1 MAAALDEND
10 IRTSAY
16 HIPATFPRY
25 SIVKPYNRVPMKLN
39 VLRSIFGYGS
49 FRPLQE
55 NCIQSVLDKKD
66 TVLIMPTGGG
76 KSLCYQIPALILPGL
91 TVVISP
97 LISLMKDQVSQLKSL
112 GVEAEV
118 LNSSL
123 TFDEYDINKAKIRSG
138 KTKLLFCAPETLF
151 KEEILQLLNS
161 CCVDCITIDEAH
173 CISEWGHDFRP
184 EYRRIKDLR
193 EQFSNAV
200 FLAVT
205 ATATRRVRQD
215 IIANLALKNPRELV
229 ASFNRDNLFY
239 EVIPKGRATDQTV
252 DYIEKFKGQSG
263 IIYCFSRKQVDSLT
277 NDLNYFGFKALPYH
291 AGLPDDV
298 RHKNQELF
306 IRDDV
311 PIMVATIAFG
321 MGINKPNVRFV
332 IHYDL
337 PKNIESY
344 YQETGRAGR
353 DGLPSQCL
361 LLFSAGDAAKIKYFI
376 DQKTDAAQKR
386 VAQNHLNTII
396 AYAQSRQCRRI
407 PLITYFGENYAIE
420 NCGLC
425 DNCIKP
431 QEATVNLTVPAVKFL
446 QCVSET
452 EERFGALHIINVLR
466 GSEAEKILNYG
477 HHRCKTFGAGRDWS
491 VKQWQNLIQ
500 QLLAQDLI
508 NKNDDY
514 GVLSLTRGSCE
525 LLSDKRPF
533 QGYLPGEDT
542 SPSQAVRIKHG
553 EAYDTALFEKLRSK
567 RKELADKTGVPPYII
582 FSDKS
587 LIDMCHRRPKTKTE
601 FAQVLGVGEQKLEK
615 FSTVFIRVIN
625 N

>member
-1 MAAALDEND
+1 
-10 IRTSAY
+10 
-16 HIPATFPRY
+16 
-25 SIVKPYNRVPMKLN
+25 MKLN
-39 VLRSIFGYGS
+39 VLRSIFGYDS

-55 NCIQSVLDKKD
+55 TCIQSVLDKKD

-123 TFDEYDINKAKIRSG
+123 TFGEYDINQAKIRSG

-151 KEEILQLLNS
+151 KEDILRMLNS
-161 CCVDCITIDEAH
+161 CRVDCVAIDEAH

-193 EQFSNAV
+193 EQFPNAV

-215 IIANLALKNPRELV
+215 IITNLALKNPRELV

-277 NDLNYFGFKALPYH
+277 KDLNDFGFKALPYH
-291 AGLPDDV
+291 AGLSDDV

-344 YQETGRAGR
+344 YQEPGRAGR

-376 DQKTDAAQKR
+376 DQKTDETQKR

-407 PLITYFGENYAIE
+407 PLITYFGENYTIE

-425 DNCIKP
+425 DNCVKP

-466 GSEAEKILNYG
+466 GSEAEKILNYN
-477 HHRCKTFGAGRDWS
+477 HHHCKTFGAGRDWS
-491 VKQWQNLIQ
+491 VKQWQNLVH
-500 QLLAQDLI
+500 QLLAQNLV

-514 GVLSLTRGSCE
+514 GVLSLTRGSYE

-533 QGYLPGEDT
+533 QGYLPDEDS
-542 SPSQAVRIKHG
+542 SPSQAVRIKQG

-587 LIDMCHRRPKTKTE
+587 LIDMCHRRPKTKAE
-601 FAQVLGVGEQKLEK
+601 FARVFGVGEQKLEK
-615 FSTVFIRVIN
+615 FSAVFIRVIN
-625 N
+625 S

>member
-1 MAAALDEND
+1 
-10 IRTSAY
+10 
-16 HIPATFPRY
+16 
-25 SIVKPYNRVPMKLN
+25 MKIN
-39 VLRSIFGYGS
+39 ILRSVFGYNS

-55 NCIQSVLDKKD
+55 TCIQSVLDKKD
-66 TVLIMPTGGG
+66 TVLIMPTGAG

-123 TFDEYDINKAKIRSG
+123 TFEEYDANMDKIRSG

-151 KEEILQLLNS
+151 KEEILAMLSACQ
-161 CCVDCITIDEAH
+161 VDCVTIDEAH

-193 EQFSNAV
+193 EFFPDAV

-205 ATATRRVRQD
+205 ATATERVRQD
-215 IIANLALKNPRELV
+215 IITNLALKNARELV

-239 EVIPKGRATDQTV
+239 EVIAKTRATDQTL
-252 DYIEKFKGQSG
+252 DYLEKFKNQSG
-263 IIYCFSRKQVDSLT
+263 IIYCFSRKQVDQLT
-277 NDLNYFGFKALPYH
+277 SDLNHFGFKALPYH
-291 AGLPDDV
+291 AGLSDEV

-376 DQKTDAAQKR
+376 DQKTDQAQKR

-396 AYAQSRQCRRI
+396 SYAQSRQCRRI
-407 PLITYFGENYAIE
+407 PLITYFGENYAIQ

-425 DNCIKP
+425 DNCVKP
-431 QEATVNLTVPAVKFL
+431 QVAAVNLNVAAAKFL

-452 EERFGALHIINVLR
+452 DERFGALHIINVLR
-466 GSEAEKILNYG
+466 GSEAEKILNYN
-477 HHRCKTFGAGRDWS
+477 HNRCKTFGAGRDWS
-491 VKQWQNLIQ
+491 VKEWQNLVQ
-500 QLLAQDLI
+500 QLIAQKFLSKD
-508 NKNDDY
+508 DDY
-514 GVLSLTRGSCE
+514 GVLSLTEYGYE
-525 LLSDKRPF
+525 LLSGKRHF
-533 QGYLPGEDT
+533 QGHLLEKDPT
-542 SPSQAVRIKHG
+542 PSKNYKMKHAD
-553 EAYDTALFEKLRSK
+553 AYDTTLFEKLRSK
-567 RKELADKTGVPPYII
+567 RKELADTSGVPPYII

-587 LIDMCHRRPKTKTE
+587 LIDMCQRRPKTRAE
-601 FAQVLGVGEQKLEK
+601 FSKVFGVGEQKLEK
-615 FSTVFIRVIN
+615 YSAVFIHAIN
-625 N
+625 S

>member
-1 MAAALDEND
+1 
-10 IRTSAY
+10 
-16 HIPATFPRY
+16 
-25 SIVKPYNRVPMKLN
+25 MKLKI
-39 VLRSIFGYGS
+39 LRTIFGYDS

-55 NCIQSVLDKKD
+55 ICIQSVLDKKD
-66 TVLIMPTGGG
+66 TLLIMPTGGG
-76 KSLCYQIPALILPGL
+76 KSICYQIPALILPGL
-91 TVVISP
+91 TIVISP
-97 LISLMKDQVSQLKSL
+97 LISLMKDQTSQLKSL

-123 TFDEYDINKAKIRSG
+123 NWDEYNTNKSNVLSG
-138 KTKLLFCAPETLF
+138 KTKLLFLAPETLF
-151 KEEILQLLNS
+151 KDEILEMLSS
-161 CCVDCITIDEAH
+161 CRVDCITIDEAH

-193 EQFSNAV
+193 QLFPNAV

-205 ATATRRVRQD
+205 ATAAQRVRQD
-215 IIANLALKNPRELV
+215 IITNLALKNPRELT

-239 EVIPKGRATDQTV
+239 EVIPKARATDQTI
-252 DYIEKFKGQSG
+252 DYINKFKNQSG
-263 IIYCFSRKQVDSLT
+263 IIYCFSRKQVDTLT
-277 NDLNYFGFKALPYH
+277 HDLNYFGFKALPYH

-376 DQKTDAAQKR
+376 DQKEDAAQKR
-386 VAQNHLNTII
+386 VAQNHLNTIM

-407 PLITYFGENYAIE
+407 PLITYFGEKYTIE

-425 DNCIKP
+425 DNCVKP
-431 QEATVNLTVPAVKFL
+431 AEATVSLTIPAIKFL
-446 QCVSET
+446 QCISET
-452 EERFGALHIINVLR
+452 EERFGAMHIINVLR
-466 GSEAEKILNYG
+466 GSEAEKVLNYN
-477 HHRCKTFGAGRDWS
+477 HDQCKTFGAGRDWS
-491 VKQWQNLIQ
+491 VKQWQHLAQ
-500 QLLAQDLI
+500 QLLSHHLL
-508 NKNDDY
+508 KKSDDY
-514 GVLSLTRGSCE
+514 GVLSLSQGSYE
-525 LLSDKRPF
+525 LLSGKRPF
-533 QGYLPGEDT
+533 QGYLLAEDILL
-542 SPSQAVRIKHG
+542 SKNIKIKQN
-553 EAYDTALFEKLRSK
+553 EAYDTTLFEKLRLK

-587 LIDMCHRRPKTKTE
+587 LIDMCHRKPRTKAE
-601 FAQVLGVGEQKLEK
+601 FAEVFGVGAQKLEK
-615 FSTVFIRVIN
+615 FSAVFIRVIN
-625 N
+625 G

>member
-1 MAAALDEND
+1 
-10 IRTSAY
+10 
-16 HIPATFPRY
+16 
-25 SIVKPYNRVPMKLN
+25 MKLN
-39 VLRSIFGYGS
+39 ILRSIFGYES

-55 NCIQSVLDKKD
+55 TCIQSVLDKKD

-76 KSLCYQIPALILPGL
+76 KSLCYQIPALMLPGL
-91 TVVISP
+91 TIVISP

-123 TFDEYDINKAKIRSG
+123 TLDEYDMNKDKIRSG
-138 KTKLLFCAPETLF
+138 KIKLLFCAPETLF
-151 KEEILQLLNS
+151 KEEILEMLDS
-161 CCVDCITIDEAH
+161 CRVDCVTVDEAH

-193 EQFSNAV
+193 EQFPKAV

-205 ATATRRVRQD
+205 ATATERVRRD
-215 IIANLALKNPRELV
+215 IISNLALKNPRELV

-239 EVIPKGRATDQTV
+239 EVIPKSRATDQTIN
-252 DYIEKFKGQSG
+252 YIEKFKDQSG

-277 NDLNYFGFKALPYH
+277 KDLNAFGFKALPYH
-291 AGLPDDV
+291 AGLSDDV

-321 MGINKPNVRFV
+321 MGIHKPNVRFV

-376 DQKTDAAQKR
+376 DQKTDDTQKR
-386 VAQNHLNTII
+386 VAQNHLNAII

-407 PLITYFGENYAIE
+407 PLITYFGEDYKVK

-425 DNCIKP
+425 DNCVQP
-431 QEATVNLTVPAVKFL
+431 QEAPVNLTVPAVKFL

-452 EERFGALHIINVLR
+452 EERFGTLHIINVLR
-466 GSEAEKILNYG
+466 GSEAEKVLNYN
-477 HHRCKTFGAGRDWS
+477 HDRCQTFGAGRDWS
-491 VKQWQNLIQ
+491 VKQWQNLVH
-500 QLLAQDLI
+500 QLLAENLLK
-508 NKNDDY
+508 KNDDY
-514 GVLSLTRGSCE
+514 GVLSLTPGSYE

-533 QGYLPGEDT
+533 QGYLLDEET
-542 SPSQAVRIKHG
+542 SPTHVVKPKQS
-553 EAYDTALFEKLRSK
+553 EAYDTILFEKLRSK
-567 RKELADKTGVPPYII
+567 RKELADASGVPPYII

-587 LIDMCHRRPKTKTE
+587 LIDMCHRQPKTKAE
-601 FAQVLGVGEQKLEK
+601 FSRVFGVGEQKLEK
-615 FSTVFIRVIN
+615 FSAVFIRVIN
-625 N
+625 S

>member
-1 MAAALDEND
+1 
-10 IRTSAY
+10 
-16 HIPATFPRY
+16 
-25 SIVKPYNRVPMKLN
+25 MKLKI
-39 VLRSIFGYGS
+39 LRSIFGYDS

-55 NCIQSVLDKKD
+55 TCIQSVLNKKD
-66 TVLIMPTGGG
+66 TLLIMPTGAG
-76 KSLCYQIPALILPGL
+76 KSICYQIPALILPGL

-118 LNSSL
+118 LNSTL
-123 TFDEYDINKAKIRSG
+123 TLDEYDINKSKVLSG
-138 KTKLLFCAPETLF
+138 KTKLLFLAPETLF
-151 KEEILQLLNS
+151 KEEILEMLGS
-161 CCVDCITIDEAH
+161 CRVDCITIDEAH

-193 EQFSNAV
+193 QAFPHAV

-205 ATATRRVRQD
+205 ATATERVRQD
-215 IIANLALKNPRELV
+215 IITNLALKNPRELV

-239 EVIPKGRATDQTV
+239 EVIPKGRATDQTI
-252 DYIEKFKGQSG
+252 DYINKFKNQSG
-263 IIYCFSRKQVDSLT
+263 IIYCFSRKQVDTLT
-277 NDLNYFGFKALPYH
+277 KDLNYFGFKALPYH

-298 RHKNQELF
+298 RHKNQEMF

-332 IHYDL
+332 VHYDL

-376 DQKTDAAQKR
+376 DQKEDASQKR
-386 VAQNHLNTII
+386 VAQNHLNTMI
-396 AYAQSRQCRRI
+396 AYAQSHQCRRI
-407 PLITYFGENYAIE
+407 PLINYFGENYSVE

-425 DNCIKP
+425 DNCTKP
-431 QEATVNLTVPAVKFL
+431 AEATVNLTIPAIKFM

-452 EERFGALHIINVLR
+452 EERFGAMHVINVLR
-466 GSEAEKILNYG
+466 GSEAEKVLNYN
-477 HHRCKTFGAGRDWS
+477 HHHCKTFGAGRDWS
-491 VKQWQNLIQ
+491 VKQWQDFAG
-500 QLLAQDLI
+500 QLLSQNLL

-514 GVLSLTRGSCE
+514 GVLSLSQKSYE
-525 LLSDKRPF
+525 LLSGKRPF
-533 QGYLPGEDT
+533 QGYLLRENIL
-542 SPSQAVRIKHG
+542 PSKTVKPKQN
-553 EAYDTALFEKLRSK
+553 EAYDTTLFEKLRSK

-587 LIDMCHRRPKTKTE
+587 LIDMCHRKPRTKTE
-601 FAQVLGVGEQKLEK
+601 FAEVFGVGVQKLEK
-615 FSTVFIRVIN
+615 FGPIFIRVIN
-625 N
+625 S

>member
-1 MAAALDEND
+1 
-10 IRTSAY
+10 
-16 HIPATFPRY
+16 
-25 SIVKPYNRVPMKLN
+25 MKLN
-39 VLRSIFGYGS
+39 ILRSVFGYES

-55 NCIQSVLDKKD
+55 TCIQSVLDKTD

-76 KSLCYQIPALILPGL
+76 KSICYQIPALMLPGL
-91 TVVISP
+91 TIVISP
-97 LISLMKDQVSQLKSL
+97 LISLMKDQVSQLKGL
-112 GVEAEV
+112 GVQAEV

-123 TFDEYDINKAKIRSG
+123 SWEEYDANKAKVTSG
-138 KTKLLFCAPETLF
+138 KTKLLFLAPETLF
-151 KEEILQLLNS
+151 KENILEMLS
-161 CCVDCITIDEAH
+161 ACRVDCVTIDEAH

-193 EQFSNAV
+193 QHFPHAV

-205 ATATRRVRQD
+205 ATATKRVRQD
-215 IIANLALKNPRELV
+215 IIVNLALKNPRELV

-239 EVIPKGRATDQTV
+239 EVIPKARATDQTI
-252 DYIEKFKGQSG
+252 DYINKFKDQSG

-277 NDLNYFGFKALPYH
+277 EELKYFGFKALPYH

-361 LLFSAGDAAKIKYFI
+361 LLFSAGDASKIKYFI
-376 DQKTDAAQKR
+376 DQKEDEAQKR
-386 VAQNHLNTII
+386 VAQNHLNTIM

-407 PLITYFGENYAIE
+407 PLINYFGENYTIE
-420 NCGLC
+420 NCGQC
-425 DNCIKP
+425 DNCVKP
-431 QEATVNLTVPAVKFL
+431 AEATVNLTVQAIKFM

-452 EERFGALHIINVLR
+452 DERFGALHVINVLR
-466 GSEAEKILNYG
+466 GSEAEKVLNYN
-477 HHRCKTFGAGRDWS
+477 HQHCKTFGAGRDWS
-491 VKQWQNLIQ
+491 VKQWQHFVG
-500 QLLAQDLI
+500 QLLSENLLA
-508 NKNDDY
+508 KSDDY
-514 GVLSLTRGSCE
+514 GVLSLSKGSYE
-525 LLSDKRPF
+525 ILSGKRSV
-533 QGYLPGEDT
+533 QGYMLEDNNVST
-542 SPSQAVRIKHG
+542 RESDVRGNNRMPKQN
-553 EAYDTALFEKLRSK
+553 EAYDTNLFEKLRSK
-567 RKELADKTGVPPYII
+567 RKELADANGVPPYII

-587 LIDMCHRRPKTKTE
+587 LIDMCHRRPKTKIQ
-601 FAQVLGVGEQKLEK
+601 FAEVFGVGAQKLER
-615 FSTVFIRVIN
+615 FSDIFIRVIN
-625 N
+625 S

>member
-1 MAAALDEND
+1 
-10 IRTSAY
+10 
-16 HIPATFPRY
+16 
-25 SIVKPYNRVPMKLN
+25 MKLKI
-39 VLRSIFGYGS
+39 LRSVFGYDS

-55 NCIQSVLDKKD
+55 TCIQSVLDKKD
-66 TVLIMPTGGG
+66 TLLIMPTGGG
-76 KSLCYQIPALILPGL
+76 KSICYQIPALMLPGL
-91 TVVISP
+91 TLVISP

-123 TFDEYDINKAKIRSG
+123 TWDEYDINKSRIISG
-138 KTKLLFCAPETLF
+138 KTKILFLAPETLF
-151 KEEILQLLNS
+151 KEEILEMLKS
-161 CCVDCITIDEAH
+161 CKVECVTIDEAH

-193 EQFSNAV
+193 EHFPHAV
-200 FLAVT
+200 YLAVT
-205 ATATRRVRQD
+205 ATATPRVRQD
-215 IIANLALKNPRELV
+215 IIANLALKAPKELV

-239 EVIPKGRATDQTV
+239 EVIPKGRPTDQTI
-252 DYIEKFKGQSG
+252 DFINKFKDQSG
-263 IIYCFSRKQVDSLT
+263 IIYCFSRKQVDTLT
-277 NDLNYFGFKALPYH
+277 KDLNYFGFKALPYH
-291 AGLPDDV
+291 AGLADDV

-376 DQKTDAAQKR
+376 DQKEDAAQKR

-407 PLITYFGENYAIE
+407 PLITYFGESYSID
-420 NCGLC
+420 NCGQC

-431 QEATVNLTVPAVKFL
+431 SEATVNLTIPAIKFL

-452 EERFGALHIINVLR
+452 EERFGAMHIINVLR
-466 GSEAEKILNYG
+466 GSEAEKILNYN
-477 HHRCKTFGAGRDWS
+477 HDQCKTFGAGRDWS
-491 VKQWQNLIQ
+491 VKQWQNLVQ
-500 QLLAQDLI
+500 QLLGQNLI
-508 NKNDDY
+508 DKSDDY
-514 GVLSLTRGSCE
+514 GVLSLSQGSYE
-525 LLSDKRPF
+525 ILSGKRPF
-533 QGYLPGEDT
+533 QGYLIQENILPSKKTTSTPGVE
-542 SPSQAVRIKHG
+542 VV
-553 EAYDTALFEKLRSK
+553 YDTALFERLRSK
-567 RKELADKTGVPPYII
+567 RKELADKSGVPPYII

-587 LIDMCHRRPKTKTE
+587 LIDMCQRKPRTRSE
-601 FAQVLGVGEQKLEK
+601 FAEVFGVGAQKLER
-615 FSTVFIRVIN
+615 FSDVFIRVLN
-625 N
+625 S

>member
-1 MAAALDEND
+1 
-10 IRTSAY
+10 
-16 HIPATFPRY
+16 
-25 SIVKPYNRVPMKLN
+25 MKLKI
-39 VLRSIFGYGS
+39 LRSVFGYDS

-55 NCIQSVLDKKD
+55 DCIQSVLDKKD

-76 KSLCYQIPALILPGL
+76 KSLCYQLPALLLPGL

-118 LNSSL
+118 LNSSISL
-123 TFDEYDINKAKIRSG
+123 DEYALNMKKIRSG

-151 KEEILQLLNS
+151 KEEIIELLKS
-161 CCVDCITIDEAH
+161 CRVDCITVDEAH

-184 EYRRIKDLR
+184 EYRRIKELR
-193 EQFSNAV
+193 DQFPKAV

-205 ATATRRVRQD
+205 ATATERVRQD
-215 IIANLALKNPRELV
+215 IITNLTLKNPQKLI

-239 EVIPKGRATDQTV
+239 EVIPKNRATDQTLEF
-252 DYIEKFKGQSG
+252 IEKFKDQSG
-263 IIYCFSRKQVDSLT
+263 IIYCFSRKQVDNLT
-277 NDLNYFGFKALPYH
+277 SDLNHFGYKALPYH
-291 AGLPDDV
+291 AGLSDET

-376 DQKTDAAQKR
+376 DLKTDPTQKR

-396 AYAQSRQCRRI
+396 AYAQGHECRRI
-407 PLITYFGENYAIE
+407 PLITYFGEDYSIK

-425 DNCIKP
+425 DHCVNP
-431 QEATVNLTVPAVKFL
+431 PDAVVNLTVQAAKFL
-446 QCVSET
+446 QCVCET
-452 EERFGALHIINVLR
+452 EERFGTLYVIHVLR
-466 GSEAEKILNYG
+466 GSETQKILSYN
-477 HHRCKTFGAGRDWS
+477 HQRCKTFAAGGDWS
-491 VKQWQNLIQ
+491 IKQWQNLVH
-500 QLLAQDLI
+500 QLLAQKLI
-508 NKNDDY
+508 KKDDEYGVISVTKNGYELLKGNLTFQGHLLNEKLSPSKSTIRAKNDE
-514 GVLSLTRGSCE
+514 S
-525 LLSDKRPF
+525 
-533 QGYLPGEDT
+533 
-542 SPSQAVRIKHG
+542 
-553 EAYDTALFEKLRSK
+553 YDSMLFDKLRWK
-567 RKELADKTGVPPYII
+567 RKELADKAGVPPYVI

-587 LIDMCHRRPKTKTE
+587 LIEMCQRRPKTKSE
-601 FAQVLGVGEQKLEK
+601 FSKVFGVGEQKLAK
-615 FSTVFIRVIN
+615 YSATFLRLIN
-625 N
+625 S

>member
-1 MAAALDEND
+1 
-10 IRTSAY
+10 
-16 HIPATFPRY
+16 
-25 SIVKPYNRVPMKLN
+25 MKLKL
-39 VLRSIFGYGS
+39 LRSVFGYDT

-55 NCIQSVLDKKD
+55 ACIQSVLDKRD
-66 TVLIMPTGGG
+66 TLLLMPTGGG
-76 KSLCYQIPALILPGL
+76 KSLCYQIPALIFPGL

-97 LISLMKDQVSQLKSL
+97 LISLMKDQVSQLKTL

-123 TFDEYDINKAKIRSG
+123 TREEYAVNQDRIRSG
-138 KTKLLFCAPETLF
+138 TTKLLFCAPETLF
-151 KEEILQLLNS
+151 KDNILQMLAS
-161 CCVDCITIDEAH
+161 CRVDCITVDEAH

-193 EQFSNAV
+193 EQFPDAV

-205 ATATRRVRQD
+205 ATATERVRRD
-215 IIANLALKNPRELV
+215 IIANLTLNDPCELV

-239 EVIPKGRATDQTV
+239 EVIPKSHATDQTI
-252 DYIEKFKGQSG
+252 DYIKKFKGQSG

-277 NDLNYFGFKALPYH
+277 KDLNDVGLEALPYH
-291 AGLPDDV
+291 AGLTDDV
-298 RHKNQELF
+298 RHKNQESF

-361 LLFSAGDAAKIKYFI
+361 LLFSAGDAGKIKYFI
-376 DQKTDAAQKR
+376 DQKTDETQKR
-386 VAQNHLNTII
+386 VAQNHLNAIM
-396 AYAQSRQCRRI
+396 AFAQSRQCRRI
-407 PLITYFGENYAIE
+407 PLITYFGENYSIE
-420 NCGLC
+420 ECGLC
-425 DNCIKP
+425 DNCVKP
-431 QEATVNLTVPAVKFL
+431 KETPMDLTTAAIKFL

-452 EERFGALHIINVLR
+452 DERFGALHIINVLR
-466 GSEAEKILNYG
+466 GSEAEKVLKYN
-477 HHRCKTFGAGRDWS
+477 HHQCKTFGTGHEWS
-491 VKQWQNLIQ
+491 VKQWQNLVI
-500 QLLAQDLI
+500 QLLSRSLLS
-508 NKNDDY
+508 KDDEY
-514 GVLSLTRGSCE
+514 GVLSLCQGSYTV
-525 LLSDKRPF
+525 LSGKCSF
-533 QGYLPGEDT
+533 QGYLPEPETAPARTARARYSED
-542 SPSQAVRIKHG
+542 
-553 EAYDTALFEKLRSK
+553 YDTALFNKLRDK
-567 RKELADKTGVPPYII
+567 RKELADKLGVPPYII

-587 LIDMCHRRPKTKTE
+587 LIDMCHRRPTTKEE
-601 FAQVLGVGEQKLEK
+601 FAQIFGVGEQKLRR
-615 FSTVFIRVIN
+615 FSAAFIRVIN

>member
-1 MAAALDEND
+1 MCPGFFN
-10 IRTSAY
+10 
-16 HIPATFPRY
+16 
-25 SIVKPYNRVPMKLN
+25 YNSVPMKLEI
-39 VLRSIFGYGS
+39 LRSVFGYDS

-55 NCIQSVLDKKD
+55 TCIQSVLDKKD
-66 TVLIMPTGGG
+66 TLLIMPTGGG
-76 KSLCYQIPALILPGL
+76 KSICYQIPALMMPGL
-91 TVVISP
+91 TLVISP
-97 LISLMKDQVSQLKSL
+97 LISLMKDQVSQLKNL

-123 TFDEYDINKAKIRSG
+123 TWDEYDINKSKVASG
-138 KTKLLFCAPETLF
+138 KTKLLFLAPETLF
-151 KEEILQLLNS
+151 KEDILEMLRS
-161 CCVDCITIDEAH
+161 CRVDCVTIDEAH

-193 EQFSNAV
+193 DHFPKAV

-205 ATATRRVRQD
+205 ATATPRVRQD
-215 IIANLALKNPRELV
+215 IMTNLALKNPRELI

-239 EVIPKGRATDQTV
+239 EVIPKQRATDQTI
-252 DYIEKFKGQSG
+252 DYINKFKNQSG
-263 IIYCFSRKQVDSLT
+263 IIYCFSRKQVDTLT

-291 AGLPDDV
+291 AGLSDEV

-361 LLFSAGDAAKIKYFI
+361 LLFSSGDANKIKYFI
-376 DQKTDAAQKR
+376 DQKTDESQKR

-396 AYAQSRQCRRI
+396 AYAQSHQCRRI
-407 PLITYFGENYAIE
+407 PLISYFGENYAVE

-425 DNCIKP
+425 DNCLKP
-431 QEATVNLTVPAVKFL
+431 PEETANLTIPAIKFL
-446 QCVSET
+446 QCISET
-452 EERFGALHIINVLR
+452 EERFGAMHVINVLR
-466 GSEAEKILNYG
+466 GSEAERILNYN
-477 HHRCKTFGAGRDWS
+477 HHHCKTFGAGRDWS
-491 VKQWQNLIQ
+491 IKQWQHLVQQMLSQNL
-500 QLLAQDLI
+500 LE
-508 NKNDDY
+508 KNDDY
-514 GVLSLTRGSCE
+514 GVLSLSRGSYE
-525 LLSDKRPF
+525 VLGGKRPF
-533 QGYLPGEDT
+533 RGYLLEENILPART
-542 SPSQAVRIKHG
+542 IKPKQN
-553 EAYDTALFEKLRSK
+553 ESYDTALFEKLRVK

-587 LIDMCHRRPKTKTE
+587 MIDMCHRKPKTKAE
-601 FAQVLGVGEQKLEK
+601 FSEVFGVGAQKLEK
-615 FSTVFIRVIN
+615 FSAVFIHTIN
-625 N
+625 D

>member
-1 MAAALDEND
+1 
-10 IRTSAY
+10 
-16 HIPATFPRY
+16 
-25 SIVKPYNRVPMKLN
+25 MKLHI
-39 VLRSIFGYGS
+39 LRTVFGYDS

-55 NCIQSVLDKKD
+55 TCIQSVLDKKD
-66 TVLIMPTGGG
+66 TLLIMPTGGG

-97 LISLMKDQVSQLKSL
+97 LISLMKDQVNQLKNL

-123 TFDEYDINKAKIRSG
+123 TWEEYDINKAKVRSG

-151 KEEILQLLNS
+151 KEDILEMLDS
-161 CCVDCITIDEAH
+161 CHVECITIDEAH

-193 EQFSNAV
+193 QQFPNAV

-205 ATATRRVRQD
+205 ATATPRVRQD
-215 IIANLALKNPRELV
+215 IITNLHLKNPQELV

-239 EVIPKGRATDQTV
+239 EVIPKGRATDQTI
-252 DYIEKFKGQSG
+252 DFIEKFKNQSG

-277 NDLNYFGFKALPYH
+277 ADLNHFGFKALPYH

-361 LLFSAGDAAKIKYFI
+361 LLFSPGDAAKIKYFI
-376 DQKTDAAQKR
+376 DQKTDDAQKR
-386 VAQNHLNTII
+386 VAQNHLNTIL
-396 AYAQSRQCRRI
+396 AYAQSRQCRRV
-407 PLITYFGENYAIE
+407 PLITYFGEDYSID

-425 DNCIKP
+425 DNCVKP
-431 QEATVNLTVPAVKFL
+431 QEATVNLTVQAVKFL
-446 QCVSET
+446 QCISET
-452 EERFGALHIINVLR
+452 DERFGAMHIINVLR
-466 GSEAEKILNYG
+466 GSEAEKILNYR
-477 HHRCKTFGAGRDWS
+477 HNRCTTFGAGRDWS
-491 VKQWQNLIQ
+491 VKKWQNLVQ
-500 QLLAQDLI
+500 QLLAQKLL
-508 NKNDDY
+508 KKDDEY
-514 GVLSLTRGSCE
+514 GVLGLTSGSYE
-525 LLSDKRPF
+525 LLGNKRHF
-533 QGYLPGEDT
+533 QGYLPTEEVL
-542 SPSQAVRIKHG
+542 PSKNVRIKQS
-553 EAYDTALFEKLRSK
+553 ESYDTDLFERLRSK
-567 RKELADKTGVPPYII
+567 RKELADRTGVPPYII

-587 LIDMCHRRPKTKTE
+587 LIDMCQRRPKNRAE
-601 FAQVLGVGEQKLEK
+601 FSKVFGVGEQKLEK
-615 FSTVFIRVIN
+615 FSTAFLQIIN
-625 N
+625 HSYSPASPHV

>member
-1 MAAALDEND
+1 
-10 IRTSAY
+10 
-16 HIPATFPRY
+16 
-25 SIVKPYNRVPMKLN
+25 MKLEI
-39 VLRSIFGYGS
+39 LRSVFGYDS

-55 NCIQSVLDKKD
+55 TCIQSVLDKKD

-76 KSLCYQIPALILPGL
+76 KSICYQIPALILPGL
-91 TVVISP
+91 TIVISP

-123 TFDEYDINKAKIRSG
+123 TWDEYDINKEKIRKG
-138 KTKLLFCAPETLF
+138 ITKLLFLAPETLF
-151 KEEILQLLNS
+151 KEDILEMLRS
-161 CCVDCITIDEAH
+161 CPVDCVTIDEAH

-193 EQFSNAV
+193 DHFPHAV

-205 ATATRRVRQD
+205 ATATQRVRQD
-215 IIANLALKNPRELV
+215 IITNLALKNPRELV

-239 EVIPKGRATDQTV
+239 EVIPKGRPTDQTI
-252 DYIEKFKGQSG
+252 DYINKFKNQSG
-263 IIYCFSRKQVDSLT
+263 IIYCFSRKQVDTLT
-277 NDLNYFGFKALPYH
+277 KDLNYFGFKALPYH
-291 AGLPDDV
+291 AGLADDV
-298 RHKNQELF
+298 RHQNQELF

-361 LLFSAGDAAKIKYFI
+361 LLFSSADANKIKYFI
-376 DQKTDAAQKR
+376 DQKTDATQKR
-386 VAQNHLNTII
+386 VAQNHLNTMI
-396 AYAQSRQCRRI
+396 AYAQSHQCRRI
-407 PLITYFGENYAIE
+407 PLITYFGENYTIE
-420 NCGLC
+420 NCGQC
-425 DNCIKP
+425 DNCVKP
-431 QEATVNLTVPAVKFL
+431 KEATVNLTVAAIKFL

-452 EERFGALHIINVLR
+452 EERFGALHVINVLR
-466 GSEAEKILNYG
+466 GSEAEKILNYN
-477 HHRCKTFGAGRDWS
+477 HHHCKTFGAGRDWS
-491 VKQWQNLIQ
+491 VKQWQHFVG
-500 QLLAQDLI
+500 QLLSQNFL

-514 GVLSLTRGSCE
+514 GVLSLSQGSYE
-525 LLSDKRPF
+525 LLSGKRPF
-533 QGYLPGEDT
+533 QAYLLEED
-542 SPSQAVRIKHG
+542 PLPVKIIKTRPN
-553 EAYDTALFEKLRSK
+553 ESYDTTLFEKLRSK
-567 RKELADKTGVPPYII
+567 RKELADSTGVPPYII

-587 LIDMCHRRPKTKTE
+587 LIDMCHRKPRTKAE
-601 FAQVLGVGEQKLEK
+601 FAEVFGVGAQKLER

-625 N
+625 S